1 MPFYS
6 VIEAVRALEDFS
18 AGSDVHLEAIRF
30 LASLDECDE
39 AKSLVRALQSEDLGV
54 RWEAGN
60 LLARMGQKAIPIL
73 LKALAAKI
81 DDDVQKLL
89 IERYDYT
96 RKLLESACEPLE
108 RLVNELLKEE
118 TVQQEDLE
126 RILGPKAAV
135 VRS

>member
-1 MPFYS
+1 MAFITDDEQPFLGYELTQGREYG
-6 VIEAVRALEDFS
+6 EA
-18 AGSDVHLEAIRF
+18 
-30 LASLDECDE
+30 
-39 AKSLVRALQSEDLGV
+39 
-54 RWEAGN
+54 
-60 LLARMGQKAIPIL
+60 M
-73 LKALAAKI
+73 AAKI

-89 IERYDYT
+89 SERYDYT
-96 RKLLESACEPLE
+96 RKLIESACEPLE

>member
-39 AKSLVRALQSEDLGV
+39 AKGLVMALQSEDLGV

-60 LLARMGQKAIPIL
+60 LLARMGQKAIP
-73 LKALAAKI
+73 
-81 DDDVQKLL
+81 DT
-89 IERYDYT
+89 IESSNRSQAG
-96 RKLLESACEPLE
+96 RECS
-108 RLVNELLKEE
+108 VKEKVGCMSF
-118 TVQQEDLE
+118 TAFRNQ
-126 RILGPKAAV
+126 A
-135 VRS
+135 